1 MDEKI
6 FFIKR
11 LNIDRMMEKCLLYLD
26 DFLFDII
33 FIEIYSEK
41 KREIRKKKDD
51 NYVEFFSDFEND
63 VYDD

>member
-1 MDEKI
+1 MDKKI
-6 FFIKR
+6 FVIKK

-26 DFLFDII
+26 DFLLDII

-41 KREIRKKKDD
+41 KREIRKKIDD
-51 NYVEFFSDFEND
+51 CYVEFFLDFDND

>member
-6 FFIKR
+6 FVIKK
-11 LNIDRMMEKCLLYLD
+11 LNIDRMMEKCVLYLD
-26 DFLFDII
+26 DFLLDII

-41 KREIRKKKDD
+41 KMEIRKKIDD
-51 NYVEFFSDFEND
+51 CYVEFFLDFDND